1 MFSLKLVQV
10 QDLKIL
16 SDLKA
21 QLERRANLL
30 SELNFNT
37 MCFRAHNEIKVF
49 YTHFSPSLDLAK
61 TAILVPIRKEKRLNF

>member
-1 MFSLKLVQV
+1 MFPLKLLQV

-37 MCFRAHNEIKVF
+37 MCFRAHNEIKVLYF
-49 YTHFSPSLDLAK
+49 TQIDMTMLYELSNSCCK
-61 TAILVPIRKEKRLNF
+61 